1 MNNNERNEM
10 LNGMSAEKYKESITQ
25 MLSCIDD
32 NKVVKLVYEIVH
44 RFFIDRFPV
53 EG

>member
-1 MNNNERNEM
+1 
-10 LNGMSAEKYKESITQ
+10 MSTEEYKKSITQ

-32 NKVVKLVYEIVH
+32 SKVVKLIYEIVR
-44 RFFIDRFPV
+44 RFFIDRFLV

>member
-1 MNNNERNEM
+1 
-10 LNGMSAEKYKESITQ
+10 MSTGKYKESITQ
-25 MLSCIDD
+25 MISCIEDK
-32 NKVVKLVYEIVH
+32 KVVKLIYEIVH

>member
-1 MNNNERNEM
+1 
-10 LNGMSAEKYKESITQ
+10 MSTEKHKESITQ
-25 MLSCIDD
+25 MLSCIEDE
-32 NKVVKLVYEIVH
+32 KVVKLIYEITR

>member
-1 MNNNERNEM
+1 
-10 LNGMSAEKYKESITQ
+10 MSTEEYKKSITQ

-32 NKVVKLVYEIVH
+32 KKVLKLIYEIVH
-44 RFFIDRFPV
+44 RFFIERFPV

>member
-1 MNNNERNEM
+1 
-10 LNGMSAEKYKESITQ
+10 MSTEKYKESITQ

-32 NKVVKLVYEIVH
+32 SKVVKLIYEIVH
-44 RFFIDRFPV
+44 RFFIERFTV